1 MKVIFMVII
10 FFLTEFHYMKKSC
23 KFSTFVL
30 SPQYYA
36 TSGTACRIVSFMF
49 HSRFHYLNVPV
60 MEAEEQNVS
69 ILVQHEF
76 VKAQLPLK
84 LINFQAHKLTW
95 LGPVK

>member
-1 MKVIFMVII
+1 
-10 FFLTEFHYMKKSC
+10 
-23 KFSTFVL
+23 
-30 SPQYYA
+30 
-36 TSGTACRIVSFMF
+36 
-49 HSRFHYLNVPV
+49 